1 MSGITGWV
9 SGKAAVS
16 VIAGFFLEL
25 LRFLEVTIDPS
36 AGNLFVLVLL
46 FGVGITRT
54 PEVVPSVG
62 LAIFERAVTSV
73 GVEVPGGDTSSSE
86 NGAGASGT
94 AALATGIA
102 VIGGIDS
109 GSEVEAGCS
118 T

>member
-9 SGKAAVS
+9 SGKATVS

-25 LRFLEVTIDPS
+25 LLFLGVTIDPS

-62 LAIFERAVTSV
+62 LAMFERAVTSV
-73 GVEVPGGDTSSSE
+73 GVEVPGGETSSSE

-94 AALATGIA
+94 GALATGIA
-102 VIGGIDS
+102 AAGGMDS
-109 GSEVEAGCS
+109 TSEIETGCS

>member
-16 VIAGFFLEL
+16 VITGFFLEL
-25 LRFLEVTIDPS
+25 RFLVVTIDPS
-36 AGNLFVLVLL
+36 AGNLFVLALL
-46 FGVGITRT
+46 LGVGITRT

-73 GVEVPGGDTSSSE
+73 GVVVPGGEISSSE

-94 AALATGIA
+94 GALATGIA
-102 VIGGIDS
+102 VI
-109 GSEVEAGCS
+109 
-118 T
+118 